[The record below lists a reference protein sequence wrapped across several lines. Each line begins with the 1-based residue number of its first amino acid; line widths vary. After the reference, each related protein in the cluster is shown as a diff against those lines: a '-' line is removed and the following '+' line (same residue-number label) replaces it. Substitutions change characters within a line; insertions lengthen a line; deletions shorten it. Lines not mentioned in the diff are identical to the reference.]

1 MQKKNMI
8 NLAILIVVAGGMFY
22 GGMIYGKNAAIKAAS
37 QSEQGFGRGMGN
49 RSGGANGG
57 VVGGQRGQRGPAGS
71 GFSAGQIISKDDTSI
86 TIKTREGG
94 SKIVYY
100 SGSTTIGKTTSGLTS
115 DLNIGADV
123 IVNGSS
129 SADGSIAAENIQIRP
144 AQPNLPD

>member
-8 NLAILIVVAGGMFY
+8 NLAILIVIAGGMFY
-22 GGMIYGKNAAIKAAS
+22 GGMLYGKKVAIKAAP
-37 QSEQGFGRGMGN
+37 QSEPGFGRGMGN

-57 VVGGQRGQRGPAGS
+57 VAGGQRGPAGS